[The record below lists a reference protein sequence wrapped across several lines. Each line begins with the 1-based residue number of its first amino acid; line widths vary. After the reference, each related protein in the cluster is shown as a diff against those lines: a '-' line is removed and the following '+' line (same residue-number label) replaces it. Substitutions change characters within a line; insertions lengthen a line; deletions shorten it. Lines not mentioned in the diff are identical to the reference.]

1 MRPLTEL
8 KDILDSQGRSQA
20 WLNREMEPDRTKGW
34 SYSNVTKALNGT
46 WIPHEKR
53 IVQMC
58 EILGVDPAPY
68 LRK

>member
-1 MRPLTEL
+1 
-8 KDILDSQGRSQA
+8 
-20 WLNREMEPDRTKGW
+20 MEPDRPKGW